1 MLKSNILCKIGYR
14 YLPESM
20 LIERSLKSD
29 VQVTETAKML
39 KDGKQFDSILARD
52 KIKEDSK
59 YKTATTLNPKEI
71 LEKQ

>member
-1 MLKSNILCKIGYR
+1 M
-14 YLPESM
+14 
-20 LIERSLKSD
+20 IERSLKSD